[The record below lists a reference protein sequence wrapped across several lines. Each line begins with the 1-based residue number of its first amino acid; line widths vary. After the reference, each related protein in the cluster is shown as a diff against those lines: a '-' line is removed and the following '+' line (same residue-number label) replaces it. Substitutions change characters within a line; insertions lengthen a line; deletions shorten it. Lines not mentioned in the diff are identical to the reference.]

1 MKPVLA
7 TCLLL
12 AMTLSHG
19 ASALCG
25 HRAEAAAND
34 RHAAHDQPSSH
45 GGHHGSEP
53 TTGVHHGS
61 DADARHH
68 GSDAG
73 GEHHGSDGDS
83 ERDGHEC
90 GELMDC
96 GVVAVTPSADGPT
109 QWVGGSSFP
118 LRHLTGS
125 IESELPPTES
135 PPPRQS

>member
-1 MKPVLA
+1 MKQVLA

-25 HRAEAAAND
+25 HRTAAAPED
-34 RHAAHDQPSSH
+34 GRVAQSRTSDHAAA
-45 GGHHGSEP
+45 GHHGSGPADE
-53 TTGVHHGS
+53 HHGS
-61 DADARHH
+61 DA
-68 GSDAG
+68 S

-96 GVVAVTPSADGPT
+96 GVVAVAPSADGPS

>member
-25 HRAEAAAND
+25 HRAEAASTDSSDAYAQASD
-34 RHAAHDQPSSH
+34 HAAM
-45 GGHHGSEP
+45 GHGSSP
-53 TTGVHHGS
+53 
-61 DADARHH
+61 AA
-68 GSDAG
+68 
-73 GEHHGSDGDS
+73 EHHGSDPAGEHHGPNPGAEHHGS
-83 ERDGHEC
+83 ERDGTQDRHEC
-90 GELMDC
+90 SALMDC
-96 GVVAVTPSADGPT
+96 GVVAVAPSTAAPS

-125 IESELPPTES
+125 LESELPPTES